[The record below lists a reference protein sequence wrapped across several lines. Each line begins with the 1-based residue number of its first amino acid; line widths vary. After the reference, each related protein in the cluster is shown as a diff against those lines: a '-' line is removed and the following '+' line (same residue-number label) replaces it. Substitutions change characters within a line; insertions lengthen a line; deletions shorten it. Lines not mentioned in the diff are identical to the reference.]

1 MRSARKFARAVSVSQ
16 RLPHMIFARIDGT
29 GTASVLEGS
38 HELVLTD
45 NGVGDY
51 TLTFAQ
57 SFGRIPTVVCTL
69 LTTNTYAMISTVSTT
84 AVRILVKQVA
94 DGSTAT
100 DADFH
105 VLISGCDAADEV

>member
-1 MRSARKFARAVSVSQ
+1 
-16 RLPHMIFARIDGT
+16 MIFARIDGT
-29 GTASVLEGS
+29 GTAAVLEGKQ
-38 HELVLTD
+38 ELALTD

-57 SFGRIPTVVCTL
+57 AFVRVPTVVATV
-69 LTTNTYAMISTVSTT
+69 LTTDTYAMISTVSTT

-105 VLISGCDAADEV
+105 VMILGSDASDEV